1 VSSSIQTIVDALT
14 LEPVEAN
21 VFRGW
26 TPEIER
32 NHGRIFG
39 GQVIAQALTAAYQT
53 VAGRPCHSLQ
63 AYFIRPGDPKESVLY
78 EVEETRDG
86 RSFATRRVV
95 ASQHGAKIL
104 TLAVSFHAEEP
115 GLSHATPMEATTAPD
130 ELPRDAERWAQL
142 PQVITKG
149 VHPPVWVD
157 ALEMRSVEPMIMLD
171 STVMPPRQRMWFR
184 AQEPVGDDP
193 ILNQCLLAYAT
204 DVSLVTT
211 GARPHGLSGFKGD
224 QLASLDH
231 AIWFH
236 GRVNMSDWMLYDQ
249 YSPWSGGARGFNR
262 GTIYGRDGVMV
273 ASVAQEG
280 LMRPAKR

>member
-1 VSSSIQTIVDALT
+1 MSSSIQTIVDALT
-14 LEPVEAN
+14 LEPIDTN
-21 VFRGW
+21 WFRGR

-39 GQVIAQALTAAYQT
+39 GQVIAQALTAAYKT
-53 VAGRPCHSLQ
+53 VAGRPCHSLH
-63 AYFIRPGDPKESVLY
+63 AYFIRPGDPKAPVLY

-104 TLAVSFHAEEP
+104 TLMASFHAEEP
-115 GLSHATPMEATTAPD
+115 GLNHATPMEATTAPE
-130 ELPRDAERWAQL
+130 ELPRDAERWEQL
-142 PQVITKG
+142 PQEITKG
-149 VHPPVWVD
+149 LHPPVWVD

-171 STVMPPRQRMWFR
+171 PTVMPPRQRIWFR
-184 AQEPVGDDP
+184 AHEPVGNDP
-193 ILNQCLLAYAT
+193 ILNQCLLAYAS
-204 DVSLVTT
+204 DMSLVTV
-211 GARPHGLSGFKGD
+211 GGRPHGLSGFKGD

-236 GRVNMSDWMLYDQ
+236 ERVNMSDWMLYDQ
-249 YSPWSGGARGFNR
+249 DSPWSGGARCFNR
-262 GTIYGRDGVMV
+262 GTIYRRDGVMV
-273 ASVAQEG
+273 ANVTQEG

>member
-1 VSSSIQTIVDALT
+1 MTPIQTIVDALT
-14 LEPVEAN
+14 LESIDAN
-21 VFRGW
+21 WFRGR

-53 VAGRPCHSLQ
+53 VVDRPCHSLH
-63 AYFIRPGDPKESVLY
+63 AYFIRPGDPKVPVLY
-78 EVEETRDG
+78 EVEKTREG

-104 TLAVSFHAEEP
+104 TLAASFHAEEP
-115 GLSHATPMEATTAPD
+115 GLNHATPMEATQAPE
-130 ELPRDAERWAQL
+130 ELPGDAERWAQL

-171 STVMPPRQRMWFR
+171 SAVLPPRQRMWFR
-184 AQEPVGDDP
+184 AQESVGDDP
-193 ILNQCLLAYAT
+193 VLNQCLLAYTT

-211 GARPHGLSGFKGD
+211 GGRPHGLSGFRGD
-224 QLASLDH
+224 QIASLDH

-236 GRVNMSDWMLYDQ
+236 RRVNMSDWMLYDQ
-249 YSPWSGGARGFNR
+249 LSPWSGGARGLNR
-262 GTIYGRDGVMV
+262 GTIYRRDGVMV

-280 LMRPAKR
+280 LMRPAKQ